1 MVNVFIGKKSIT
13 GKGLAI
19 CKVIDCDIATG
30 DGIIYNRETD
40 CIEKITLAEKHT
52 LYSNIK
58 KLAEALDQDFI
69 YLADG
74 VASKEAHSK
83 EEFDKWLS
91 YIANKIN
98 NRIEK
103 LKQISSNEK
112 LIAKYVC
119 KANKLKEM

>member
-1 MVNVFIGKKSIT
+1 MEVKNMFVSVKSLT
-13 GKGLAI
+13 
-19 CKVIDCDIATG
+19 
-30 DGIIYNRETD
+30 
-40 CIEKITLAEKHT
+40 
-52 LYSNIK
+52 
-58 KLAEALDQDFI
+58 EALDQDFI

-74 VASKEAHSK
+74 VASKEARSK

-91 YIANKIN
+91 YITNKIN

-119 KANKLKEM
+119 KANKLKAM

>member
-1 MVNVFIGKKSIT
+1 MEVTIMVNVFIGKKSIT

-58 KLAEALDQDFI
+58 KLAEDTENEFL
-69 YLADG
+69 
-74 VASKEAHSK
+74 EK
-83 EEFDKWLS
+83 EEKA
-91 YIANKIN
+91 YK
-98 NRIEK
+98 
-103 LKQISSNEK
+103 
-112 LIAKYVC
+112 KYSFI
-119 KANKLKEM
+119 M

>member
-40 CIEKITLAEKHT
+40 CIEKITLTEKHA

-58 KLAEALDQDFI
+58 NLQ
-69 YLADG
+69 
-74 VASKEAHSK
+74 
-83 EEFDKWLS
+83 
-91 YIANKIN
+91 
-98 NRIEK
+98 RIQK
-103 LKQISSNEK
+103 TSS
-112 LIAKYVC
+112 
-119 KANKLKEM
+119 